1 MKVEPMPKVDP
12 SKLPYKRPSIAGWLA
27 PLLVAPFVAA
37 YASVAAYAYLGPL
50 PDLVPRAAFLVVG
63 LAVASLW
70 APLFTVI
77 QALVDLAL
85 LATRMRTL
93 ETGSRGWLRAI
104 VAPLLPIAS
113 YAVYS
118 PHNWWKLGPWTVV
131 AAVLVPMLVS
141 AVFVRLV
148 SGKQP

>member
-1 MKVEPMPKVDP
+1 MTEPSVDP
-12 SKLPYKRPSIAGWLA
+12 SKVPYKRPSIAGWLV

-37 YASVAAYAYLGPL
+37 YASVAAYSYLGPL
-50 PDLVPRAAFLVVG
+50 PDLVPRMAFLVVG

-70 APLFTVI
+70 APLFSLILV
-77 QALVDLAL
+77 LVDLAL

-93 ETGSRGWLRAI
+93 ENGGRAWLGAL
-104 VAPLLPIAS
+104 VAPLLPLVS

-131 AAVLVPMLVS
+131 AAVLVPMFIS
-141 AVFVRLV
+141 AVVVRVV
-148 SGKQP
+148 SGKRP